1 LTIEPR
7 SPAEYVARQ
16 DAHLLGAS
24 PESPGCDR
32 TLTLRKRVLILFAA
46 AAVALGAMASP
57 ALAATGFK
65 AQSYAGF
72 GAESAGGAITG
83 QKPESKLWYQDG
95 SWWAAMLSPSAG
107 GAHHMYRLTAGGWT
121 DTGIEIDSRPATK
134 EDVLSLDS
142 TLYVLSRSPGGSAG
156 PSQLRRYT
164 YAGGTY
170 TLDPGFPVTVP
181 GAGGETATLAR
192 DTTGTLWITYR
203 AGKNIVAAHS
213 LGSDIAW
220 GNPFILPVAGAAGT
234 KTDDISD
241 VIAFS
246 DAQGPA
252 VGVMWS
258 NQIAQSDYFAVHRD
272 GAPDNT
278 WSVETALSGPDM
290 ADDHINLKTVEGR
303 VYASVK
309 TSADKL
315 GSSGTLIMLL
325 VRSSIG
331 GWSNYPVATVRDNNT
346 RPIVLLDMSARQLYI
361 FMTIG
366 DSHPRAVVYKQSSL
380 DSIAF
385 SSPVTFMDGSSINNS
400 TSTKQNLSAS
410 TGIVVLASDG
420 VNYWWNALGAALPP
434 PGNKP
439 PTASGV
445 VTSTTA
451 GAPVQVALAGGDAE
465 TCQLTFTIVSGPSHG
480 SLGTI
485 TNQACTP
492 GTPNS
497 DTATLT
503 YTPTAGYT
511 GPDSFTYKTSD
522 GTTDSNTATV
532 TITVTPANTAPTAD
546 DASATTS
553 AGTPAQVTL
562 TGHDPETCQLTFTI
576 VSGPS
581 HGSLGTIT
589 NQACT
594 PGTPNSDTATLTYTP
609 TAGYTGP
616 DSFTY
621 KTSDGVT
628 DSNTATVTITVS
640 AGSSSDFFPASIS
653 FTRGTVT
660 GGDVSS
666 LNADDNVYYQVGST
680 GVANPEVDW
689 VATVNGV
696 PTSPGSIRV
705 VYSAFSSPPT
715 TQTVWIWRWTTS
727 SWSRLSQG
735 TLGTGETKLTLQPS
749 GNASDYVSS
758 SGVVRV
764 RVRYGGTTSPFSTSS
779 DLLDISVT

>member
-1 LTIEPR
+1 
-7 SPAEYVARQ
+7 
-16 DAHLLGAS
+16 
-24 PESPGCDR
+24 
-32 TLTLRKRVLILFAA
+32 
-46 AAVALGAMASP
+46 
-57 ALAATGFK
+57 
-65 AQSYAGF
+65 
-72 GAESAGGAITG
+72 
-83 QKPESKLWYQDG
+83 
-95 SWWAAMLSPSAG
+95 
-107 GAHHMYRLTAGGWT
+107 
-121 DTGIEIDSRPATK
+121 
-134 EDVLSLDS
+134 
-142 TLYVLSRSPGGSAG
+142 
-156 PSQLRRYT
+156 
-164 YAGGTY
+164 
-170 TLDPGFPVTVP
+170 
-181 GAGGETATLAR
+181 
-192 DTTGTLWITYR
+192 
-203 AGKNIVAAHS
+203 
-213 LGSDIAW
+213 
-220 GNPFILPVAGAAGT
+220 
-234 KTDDISD
+234 
-241 VIAFS
+241 
-246 DAQGPA
+246 
-252 VGVMWS
+252 
-258 NQIAQSDYFAVHRD
+258 
-272 GAPDNT
+272 
-278 WSVETALSGPDM
+278 M

-522 GTTDSNTATV
+522 G
-532 TITVTPANTAPTAD
+532 
-546 DASATTS
+546 
-553 AGTPAQVTL
+553 
-562 TGHDPETCQLTFTI
+562 
-576 VSGPS
+576 
-581 HGSLGTIT
+581 
-589 NQACT
+589 
-594 PGTPNSDTATLTYTP
+594 
-609 TAGYTGP
+609 
-616 DSFTY
+616 
-621 KTSDGVT
+621 VT